1 MKCLLASVCQLFL
14 PFLSDVTLSQ
24 LSYQSCSF
32 LELHSLSL
40 QLTYTTLC
48 TRRAC
53 THGFLSVCLFYN
65 ILTCLVPT
73 FPLFQLWLKIL
84 FHVCHDLLFTSD
96 RAELWSIYKYLTTV
110 GMSIVLSARGIGCLC
125 VESPGNA
132 AKLIPSFIKSF
143 HLIVINLV
151 RSTVRSTVY
160 IVHEYSVHNGVH
172 VYYTLLRSPGP
183 PGTIW

>member
-1 MKCLLASVCQLFL
+1 
-14 PFLSDVTLSQ
+14 
-24 LSYQSCSF
+24 
-32 LELHSLSL
+32 
-40 QLTYTTLC
+40 
-48 TRRAC
+48 
-53 THGFLSVCLFYN
+53 
-65 ILTCLVPT
+65 
-73 FPLFQLWLKIL
+73 
-84 FHVCHDLLFTSD
+84 
-96 RAELWSIYKYLTTV
+96 
-110 GMSIVLSARGIGCLC
+110 MSIVLSARGIGCLC